1 MKHKLNQVCYQNR
14 YSQLDAESIM
24 ELASQSTDVKLLP
37 SSKNYDL
44 FTSFDEAGD
53 LVCNGE
59 VITLGKARYANIKY
73 WCGDFISSNNNII
86 ESKNTN
92 FLRSKYLYYFLSYT
106 SKDYYVEATTYPKF
120 DQRSFDNHTIDIP
133 SIDTQDSRLNIL
145 DSLTDLINKETLQ
158 LEQLDELTK
167 SRFIEMFEGKYDQKS
182 LINVCDELFAG
193 GDIKKDKYSNTKS
206 DEYPYP
212 IYTNGE
218 KDNGLYGYTSLVRV
232 TREAVTISGRG
243 TIGFTCLRKE
253 SFYPAVRLIVAV
265 PNQGMIS
272 GCYLKHFIQSK
283 DYGGQGASIPQ
294 LTVPMIKNEMIPV
307 PPLPLQKEFESFV
320 SQIDKLKFN
329 VQQRIEKY
337 KELLNKKMSEYFN

>member
-1 MKHKLNQVCYQNR
+1 
-14 YSQLDAESIM
+14 
-24 ELASQSTDVKLLP
+24 
-37 SSKNYDL
+37 
-44 FTSFDEAGD
+44 
-53 LVCNGE
+53 
-59 VITLGKARYANIKY
+59 
-73 WCGDFISSNNNII
+73 
-86 ESKNTN
+86 
-92 FLRSKYLYYFLSYT
+92 
-106 SKDYYVEATTYPKF
+106 
-120 DQRSFDNHTIDIP
+120 
-133 SIDTQDSRLNIL
+133 
-145 DSLTDLINKETLQ
+145 
-158 LEQLDELTK
+158 
-167 SRFIEMFEGKYDQKS
+167 MFEGKYDQKS

-329 VQQRIEKY
+329 FFIPSPNGNYSKIPFVF
-337 KELLNKKMSEYFN
+337 L